1 MIRRHALAFR
11 TTLMLADGG
20 LAIGLAFLL
29 SVMRFGRDEALPKL
43 NSTLPDTRA
52 MVLVFAVAWV
62 VALWMHGLYR
72 SRTRWTFRS
81 EARDI
86 LRATATFA
94 VATLA
99 FLFVFKLPDVSRLLL
114 LYLFPS
120 MAAMAFLTRVGL
132 RLLLARLR
140 ESGRNTR
147 FMLVVGANERAQQ
160 FADLVECHQ
169 ELGIKVIGHLKGT
182 PTDNGVVLTRPSLGT
197 LDELITILHSE
208 VVDEVAICL
217 PFSEQEAIDEIARL
231 CEEEG
236 KIVRIPVAVLER
248 TLSSG
253 RIENIDGTPII
264 SLVSGSDRIV
274 GLAAKRALDLGG
286 SAFLLLLLSP
296 LFALL
301 AALVK
306 LESSGDALFRQ
317 ERVGLHGRTFR
328 VVKFRS
334 MCSGAEQ
341 QLEGVRQL
349 NVIRGH
355 AFKAERDPRVT
366 RVGRFL
372 RRTSLDELPQLW
384 NVLRGEMSLVGP
396 RPPLP
401 REVAEYDV
409 WHRRRLSMKPGM
421 TGLWQIGARSEAEF
435 DRWVEKDLEY
445 IDRWSFWLDLKIIA
459 RTVPAMLSG
468 EGR

>member
-20 LAIGLAFLL
+20 LAICLALLL
-29 SVMRFGRDEALPKL
+29 SILRFGRNQALPML
-43 NSTLPDTRA
+43 DYALPDARA
-52 MVLVFAVAWV
+52 MVVLFAAGWVA
-62 VALWMHGLYR
+62 ALWMHGLYR
-72 SRTRWTFRS
+72 SRARWTFRS
-81 EARDI
+81 EAGDI

-99 FLFVFKLPDVSRLLL
+99 FLYIFKLPDVSRLLL
-114 LYLFPS
+114 IYLFPS
-120 MAAMAFLTRVGL
+120 MAAMAFVTRIGL
-132 RLLLARLR
+132 RLLLTRLR

-147 FMLVVGANERAQQ
+147 FMLVVGANERAQR
-160 FADLVECHQ
+160 FADLVEGHH
-169 ELGIKVIGHLKGT
+169 ELGIKVIGHVKGM
-182 PTDNGVVLTRPSLGT
+182 PSDNGVVLTRPPLGT
-197 LDELITILHSE
+197 LDELLTILHSE

-253 RIENIDGTPII
+253 RIENIDGTPIL
-264 SLVSGSDRIV
+264 SLVSGPDRVI
-274 GLAAKRALDLGG
+274 GLAAKRALDIGG
-286 SAFLLLLLSP
+286 SAFLLLVLSP

-301 AALVK
+301 AMFVK
-306 LESSGDALFRQ
+306 LNSSGGALFRQ
-317 ERVGLHGRTFR
+317 ERVGLHGRVFR

-334 MCSGAEQ
+334 MCDGAEE
-341 QLEGVRQL
+341 QLDDVRPL
-349 NVIRGH
+349 NVIRGQ
-355 AFKAERDPRVT
+355 AFKVDCDPRIT
-366 RVGRFL
+366 AVGRFL
-372 RRTSLDELPQLW
+372 RRSSLDELPQLW
-384 NVLRGEMSLVGP
+384 NVLRGQMSLVGP

-401 REVAEYDV
+401 CEVANYDV

-421 TGLWQIGARSEAEF
+421 TGLWQIGARRNVEF
-435 DRWVEKDLEY
+435 DHWVEKDLEY

-459 RTVPAMLSG
+459 RTLPAMLSG
-468 EGR
+468 TGR